1 MAIERKDVRLKLD
14 DDKHAALKAIC
25 DLDGVDM
32 GVFIEQLLV
41 PVIDKRVHDA
51 IELAAKIQRLGI
63 GGSRTRK
70 SGTAGSG
77 DGSHGAAGAGS

>member
-25 DLDGVDM
+25 ELDDVDM
-32 GVFIEQLLV
+32 GVFIELLLV

-51 IELAAKIQRLGI
+51 IELAGKLQRLGMA
-63 GGSRTRK
+63 GSHKTVRGVT
-70 SGTAGSG
+70 GSG
-77 DGSHGAAGAGS
+77 DKGHTGGAS